1 MSPTAMGWVSVW
13 GPLRG
18 SFVYHLTG
26 LQPQRSNEKLAQGQD
41 INGDNKKRKR
51 RLGEDGFSS
60 GPGVKLCIV

>member
-13 GPLRG
+13 GLLRG

-41 INGDNKKRKR
+41 INGDNKKGRGGWVR
-51 RLGEDGFSS
+51 MVSLQGQA
-60 GPGVKLCIV
+60 